1 LAAEANED
9 DGNGVKVAFAL
20 IKTITE
26 NLDALATE
34 DAPTRMTA
42 YQGSFST
49 NADDTVTRTY
59 TQSFQFE
66 VGDVADEPD
75 ESSSP

>member
-1 LAAEANED
+1 
-9 DGNGVKVAFAL
+9 
-20 IKTITE
+20 
-26 NLDALATE
+26 
-34 DAPTRMTA
+34 MTA